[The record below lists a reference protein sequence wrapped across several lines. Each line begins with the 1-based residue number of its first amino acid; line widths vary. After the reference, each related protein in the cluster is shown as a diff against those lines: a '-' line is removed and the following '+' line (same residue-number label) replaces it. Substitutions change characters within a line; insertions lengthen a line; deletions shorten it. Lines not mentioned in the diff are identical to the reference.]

1 MADQTRGRDLPRTL
15 TASEAAA
22 LLGVSVA
29 TVRGWADQKLLPSH
43 RTVGG
48 HRRFEVDELK
58 QWLADR
64 GAPVPDRVRRF
75 ARSQQTVDLPPC
87 PALARELNAR
97 TESIVDRVQ
106 AGYDDEIPTWGP
118 RQSPPALRRTTI
130 RFLRVA
136 AAALETGSVDRSV
149 GRAEVAGFRGA
160 LQGDAGMNVALEFT
174 RIAAAL
180 AVEAE
185 DAVAK
190 GDVDDERAIPSL
202 LAVLDHIQAALLTG
216 SREGERQRTSG
227 MQTP

>member
-75 ARSQQTVDLPPC
+75 TRTSQPLDLPAC
-87 PALARELNAR
+87 PSLARELNAR
-97 TESIVDRVQ
+97 TESIAERVQ
-106 AGYDDEIPTWGP
+106 AGYDDTIPTWGP
-118 RQSPPALRRTTI
+118 RQSDPALRRTAI

-149 GRAEVAGFRGA
+149 GRAEIAGFRGA
-160 LQGDAGMNVALEFT
+160 MQGDTGMNVVIEFT
-174 RIAAAL
+174 RIAAAIV
-180 AVEAE
+180 VEAE
-185 DAVAK
+185 DAIAK
-190 GDVDDERAIPSL
+190 GDVDDERALPSL
-202 LAVLDHIQAALLTG
+202 LAVLDHIQAAVLAG
-216 SREGERQRTSG
+216 YREAEGQRPG
-227 MQTP
+227 H

>member
-1 MADQTRGRDLPRTL
+1 M
-15 TASEAAA
+15 
-22 LLGVSVA
+22 LGVSVA

-75 ARSQQTVDLPPC
+75 TRSQQPADLPPC

-97 TESIVDRVQ
+97 TESIAERVQ
-106 AGYDDEIPTWGP
+106 AGYNDGVPTWGP
-118 RQSPPALRRTTI
+118 RQSDPALRRTTI

-160 LQGDAGMNVALEFT
+160 LQGDAGTNVILEFT
-174 RIAAAL
+174 RIATAVV
-180 AVEAE
+180 VEAE
-185 DAVAK
+185 DAVAA
-190 GDVDDERAIPSL
+190 GDVDDPWAIPSL
-202 LAVLDHIQAALLTG
+202 LAVLEHIQAALLAGT
-216 SREGERQRTSG
+216 RDAERQRSSG
-227 MQTP
+227 LQTT